1 MLPLPRLSGDVL
13 RTLREHL
20 RPLIAY
26 HLFFTLLAS
35 SLLLP
40 AVGWTLSG
48 LLAQFGRPV
57 ITNNELIELLMSPG
71 GLLWLLAAVGLTF
84 LVLYLQ
90 QSGMILVAVRPRD
103 HHVRLAFEALWATLR
118 RLPAISGLVVLQVGA
133 QLLLMVPL
141 ALSLAWLH
149 AFFLGGLD
157 PYFVQNV
164 RPPALWAFLGSG
176 LVPILIWILLAG
188 SLYVR
193 WHLALPALTLEGLSP
208 PAALARSVQLTRGRG
223 HQIAVAVVILLLGI
237 IALPLL
243 ATALFDWIVTPLL
256 WGLPERN
263 AVLVPAML
271 AYLTAYL
278 LIALAI
284 TFAGIAANALQ
295 ATCLYL
301 HLAHREPRP
310 EPPPPG
316 THPGRLAWVV
326 ELAVVLFAIGQAWL
340 IVNRFEIRD
349 EVAIIAHRGSS
360 LKAPENTMAAVEQAI
375 RDRSDGIEIDVR
387 LTADSEVVLYHDE
400 TLRRLAGDNRRV
412 GNLTRSELAEVDVG
426 SWFGDSFIDEPI
438 PGLDEVLAT
447 VRGRANLMIE
457 LKPDP
462 GRELELV
469 EAVLDDLEAEREIR
483 LACRHRAE
491 DRVTALACGDPD
503 IMREMFFAAMSP
515 WLLREAT
522 LREPRLRT
530 SLLAQL
536 VMSGSLERQGFD
548 ALALRHNRIDEEE
561 IRLAGYYDYE
571 LHAWTINDRT
581 RMSQLIDLG
590 VDAIITDRPAM
601 LAELIAERRR
611 LGDGALLLVKLRNWL
626 RN

>member
-1 MLPLPRLSGDVL
+1 MLPPSRLSGDVL

-40 AVGWTLSG
+40 AVGWSLST

-57 ITNNELIELLMSPG
+57 ITNNELITLLMSPG
-71 GLLWLLAAVGLTF
+71 GVLWLLTAVGLTF

-118 RLPAISGLVVLQVGA
+118 RLPALSGLVVLQVGG
-133 QLLLMVPL
+133 QLLLLVPL
-141 ALSLAWLH
+141 VFSLAWLH
-149 AFFLGGLD
+149 DLFLGGLD
-157 PYFVQNV
+157 PYFVQRV
-164 RPPALWAFLGSG
+164 RPPAFWAFLGSG
-176 LVPILIWILLAG
+176 LVPVLAWLLLAG
-188 SLYVR
+188 SLYIR

-208 PAALARSVQLTRGRG
+208 PAALARSVQLTRGSSGR
-223 HQIAVAVVILLLGI
+223 IAVVVVLLLLGI
-237 IALPLL
+237 VMLPLL
-243 ATALFDWIVTPLL
+243 ATALFDLIVTPLL
-256 WGLPERN
+256 AWLPERN
-263 AVLVPAML
+263 VVLVPAML

-284 TFAGIAANALQ
+284 TFVGIAANALQ

-301 HLAHREPRP
+301 RLAHREPKP

-316 THPGRLAWVV
+316 THPGRLAWAV
-326 ELAVVLFAIGQAWL
+326 ELTVVLFAIGQAWL

-360 LKAPENTMAAVEQAI
+360 LKAPENTLAAVEQAI
-375 RDRSDGIEIDVR
+375 QDRADGIEIDVR
-387 LTADSEVVLYHDE
+387 LTADGEVVLYHDE
-400 TLRRLAGDNRRV
+400 SLKRLVGDERRV
-412 GNLTRSELAEVDVG
+412 GDLSRAELADVDVG
-426 SWFGDSFIDEPI
+426 SWFGDAHLGERI
-438 PGLDEVLAT
+438 PGLDEVLAS
-447 VRGRANLMIE
+447 VRGRASLMIE

-469 EAVLDDLEAEREIR
+469 DAVVETLEAESKLRR
-483 LACRHRAE
+483 ACRHGAE
-491 DRVTALACGDPD
+491 DRITALACGDPD
-503 IMREMFFAAMSP
+503 IMGEMHVAAMSP
-515 WLLREAT
+515 WLLREVI

-530 SLLAQL
+530 TLLAQL
-536 VMSGSLERQGFD
+536 VMTGTLERQGFD
-548 ALALRHNRIDEEE
+548 ALALRHNRINEEE
-561 IRLAGYYDYE
+561 VRLARHYGYE
-571 LHAWTINDRT
+571 LHGWTINDRT

-601 LAELIAERRR
+601 LAELIGERRR
-611 LGDGALLLVKLRNWL
+611 LGDGALLLIKLRNWL

>member
-1 MLPLPRLSGDVL
+1 MRHLSRLSGDVL

-40 AVGWTLSG
+40 AIGWTLSS

-57 ITNNELIELLMSPG
+57 ITNSELISLLMSPG

-90 QSGMILVAVRPRD
+90 QAGMILVAVRPRD
-103 HHVRLAFEALWATLR
+103 HHMRLAFEALWATLR
-118 RLPAISGLVVLQVGA
+118 RLPALSGLVVLQVGA
-133 QLLLMVPL
+133 QLLLLVPL
-141 ALSLAWLH
+141 AFSLAWLH
-149 AFFLGGLD
+149 DFFLGELD
-157 PYFVQNV
+157 AYFVQNV
-164 RPPALWAFLGSG
+164 RPPAFWAFLASA
-176 LVPILIWILLAG
+176 LVPLLAWG
-188 SLYVR
+188 MIAGHLYVR
-193 WHLALPALTLEGLSP
+193 WHLALPAMTLERLSP
-208 PAALARSVQLTRGRG
+208 PAALTRSMQLTRGSRR
-223 HQIAVAVVILLLGI
+223 HIAMAVMLLLLAI

-243 ATALFDWIVTPLL
+243 ATALFGHVVTPLL
-256 WGLPERN
+256 WWLPERN

-284 TFAGIAANALQ
+284 TFSGIAANALQ

-301 HLAHREPRP
+301 RLAHREPRP

-316 THPGRLAWVV
+316 THPGRLAWAV
-326 ELAVVLFAIGQAWL
+326 ELAVVLFAISQAWL

-360 LKAPENTMAAVEQAI
+360 LQAPENTSAAVEQAI
-375 RDRSDGIEIDVR
+375 RDGADGIEIDVR
-387 LTADSEVVLYHDE
+387 LTADSEVVLYHDQS
-400 TLRRLAGDNRRV
+400 LRRLAGDERRV
-412 GNLTRSELAEVDVG
+412 GELSRSELDEVDVG
-426 SWFGDSFIDEPI
+426 SWFGDPFIGERI
-438 PGLDEVLAT
+438 PGLDEVLSQ

-469 EAVLDDLEAEREIR
+469 DAVIDTLERERKRR
-483 LACRHRAE
+483 LACRDRAE
-491 DRVTALACGDPD
+491 DRITALACGNPD
-503 IMREMFFAAMSP
+503 VMGEMRVAAMSP
-515 WLLREAT
+515 WLLREFL
-522 LREPRLRT
+522 LRAPRLRT
-530 SLLAQL
+530 TLLAQL
-536 VMSGSLERQGFD
+536 VVSGSLERRGFD

-561 IRLAGYYDYE
+561 VRLAEYYGYE
-571 LHAWTINDRT
+571 LHAWTINDRAQ
-581 RMSQLIDLG
+581 MSRLIDLG
-590 VDAIITDRPAM
+590 VDGIITDRPAM

>member
-1 MLPLPRLSGDVL
+1 MQSLPRLSGDVL

-48 LLAQFGRPV
+48 LLSQFGRPV
-57 ITNNELIELLMSPG
+57 ITNSELIELLMSPG
-71 GLLWLLAAVGLTF
+71 GLLWLLVAVGLTF

-118 RLPAISGLVVLQVGA
+118 RLPAISGLVVLQVGS
-133 QLLLMVPL
+133 QLLLLVPL

-149 AFFLGGLD
+149 DLFLGGLD
-157 PYFVQNV
+157 PYFVQNT
-164 RPPALWAFLGSG
+164 RPPALWAFLGSS
-176 LVPILIWILLAG
+176 LVPLLAWILLAG
-188 SLYVR
+188 TLYVR

-208 PAALARSVQLTRGRG
+208 TSALVRSVQLTRGRG
-223 HQIAVAVVILLLGI
+223 HHIAAAVVLLLLGI
-237 IALPLL
+237 ILLPLL

-256 WGLPERN
+256 WWLPERH

-284 TFAGIAANALQ
+284 TFGGIAANALQ

-316 THPGRLAWVV
+316 THPGRLAWAV

-349 EVAIIAHRGSS
+349 EVTIIAHRGSS

-400 TLRRLAGDNRRV
+400 SLRRLAGDNRRV
-412 GNLTRSELAEVDVG
+412 GTLTRSELAEFDVG
-426 SWFGDSFIDEPI
+426 SWFGDPFIGEPI
-438 PGLDEVLAT
+438 PGLDEVLAA
-447 VRGRANLMIE
+447 VRGRASLMIE

-469 EAVLDDLEAEREIR
+469 EAVLDDLERERDVR
-483 LACRHRAE
+483 RACRHRAE

-503 IMREMFFAAMSP
+503 IMSEMFVAAMSP

-522 LREPRLRT
+522 RLEPQLRT

-536 VMSGSLERQGFD
+536 VMSGTLERQGFD

-561 IRLAGYYDYE
+561 VRLAGYYGYE

>member
-1 MLPLPRLSGDVL
+1 MPPLSRLSGDVL

-40 AVGWTLSG
+40 AVGWSLSG

-57 ITNNELIELLMSPG
+57 ITNSELLQLLMSPA
-71 GLLWLLAAVGLTF
+71 GLLWLLTAVGLTF

-90 QSGMILVAVRPRD
+90 QSGMILVAVRPRG
-103 HHVRLAFEALWATLR
+103 HHVRLAFDALWTTMR
-118 RLPAISGLVVLQVGA
+118 RLPAIAGLVVLQVGA
-133 QLLLMVPL
+133 QLLLLVPL
-141 ALSLAWLH
+141 AFSLAWLH
-149 AFFLGGLD
+149 GTWLGELD
-157 PYFVQNV
+157 PYFVQRV
-164 RPPALWAFLGSG
+164 RPPAFWAFLGSA
-176 LVPILIWILLAG
+176 LVPIVAWLLLAG

-193 WHLALPALTLEGLSP
+193 WHLALPALTLERLSP
-208 PAALARSVQLTRGRG
+208 PAALARSMQLTRGRG
-223 HQIAVAVVILLLGI
+223 RHIAVAVVLLLLGI
-237 IALPLL
+237 VMLPLL
-243 ATALFDWIVTPLL
+243 ATALFDLVVTPLL

-278 LIALAI
+278 LVALAI
-284 TFAGIAANALQ
+284 TFGGIAANALQ

-301 HLAHREPRP
+301 RLAHREPRP
-310 EPPPPG
+310 EPPPSRSR
-316 THPGRLAWVV
+316 PGRLAWAL
-326 ELAVVLFAIGQAWL
+326 ELAVIAFAISQAWL
-340 IVNRFEIRD
+340 ILNRFEIRD
-349 EVAIIAHRGSS
+349 EVEIIAHRGSS
-360 LKAPENTMAAVEQAI
+360 LQAPENTLAAVTQAI
-375 RDRSDGIEIDVR
+375 DDRADGIEIDVR
-387 LTADSEVVLYHDE
+387 LTGDGNVVLYHDE
-400 TLRRLAGDNRRV
+400 SLRRLAGDERRI
-412 GNLTRSELAEVDVG
+412 GALPLSELAGVDVG
-426 SWFGDSFIDEPI
+426 SWFGDAFVGERI
-438 PGLDEVLAT
+438 PTLEAVLAA
-447 VRGRANLMIE
+447 VRGRAHLMIE

-469 EAVLDDLEAEREIR
+469 DAVIAALEQERAGR
-483 LACRHRAE
+483 RACRHDAE
-491 DRVTALACGDPD
+491 DRITAQACGNPD
-503 IMREMFFAAMSP
+503 VMHEMLVAAMSP
-515 WLLREAT
+515 WLLREVA
-522 LREPRLRT
+522 LREPTLRT

-536 VMSGSLERQGFD
+536 VMAGTLERRSFD

-561 IRLAGYYDYE
+561 VRLAGYYGYA

>member
-1 MLPLPRLSGDVL
+1 MLHLSRLSGDVL

-57 ITNNELIELLMSPG
+57 ITNNELIALLMSPG
-71 GLLWLLAAVGLTF
+71 GVLWLLAAVGLTF

-90 QSGMILVAVRPRD
+90 QAGMILVAVRPRD

-118 RLPAISGLVVLQVGA
+118 RLPALSGLVVLQVGA
-133 QLLLMVPL
+133 QLLLLVPL

-149 AFFLGGLD
+149 GLFLGGLD

-164 RPPALWAFLGSG
+164 RPPAFWAFLGSG
-176 LVPILIWILLAG
+176 LVPVLAWILLAG

-193 WHLALPALTLEGLSP
+193 WHLALPVLTLEELSP
-208 PAALARSVQLTRGRG
+208 PAALARSMQLTRGRG
-223 HQIAVAVVILLLGI
+223 RHIAAAVVLLLLGI
-237 IALPLL
+237 IMLPLL
-243 ATALFDWIVTPLL
+243 ATALFDRVVTPLL
-256 WGLPERN
+256 WWLPERN
-263 AVLVPAML
+263 AVLIPAML

-278 LIALAI
+278 LIALAL
-284 TFAGIAANALQ
+284 TFGGIAANALQ

-301 HLAHREPRP
+301 RLAHREPKP
-310 EPPPPG
+310 KPPPPG
-316 THPGRLAWVV
+316 IHPGRLAWAV

-360 LKAPENTMAAVEQAI
+360 LKAPENTLAAVEQAI
-375 RDRSDGIEIDVR
+375 RDRADGIEIDVR
-387 LTADSEVVLYHDE
+387 LTADGEVVLYHDE
-400 TLRRLAGDNRRV
+400 SLRRLAGDERRV
-412 GNLTRSELAEVDVG
+412 GELRQSDLDEVDVG
-426 SWFGDSFIDEPI
+426 SWFGDPFIGERI
-438 PGLDEVLAT
+438 PGLDEVLAA
-447 VRGRANLMIE
+447 VRGRATLMIE

-462 GRELELV
+462 GSELELV
-469 EAVLDDLEAEREIR
+469 EAVIDALDRERELR
-483 LACRHRAE
+483 RACRHRAE

-503 IMREMFFAAMSP
+503 VMGEMRMAAMSP
-515 WLLREAT
+515 WLLREVT
-522 LREPRLRT
+522 LRAPRLRT
-530 SLLAQL
+530 TLLAQL
-536 VMSGSLERQGFD
+536 VMSGTLERRGFD

-561 IRLAGYYDYE
+561 VRLAGYYGYE

-590 VDAIITDRPAM
+590 VDGIITDRPAM

-626 RN
+626 RH

>member
-1 MLPLPRLSGDVL
+1 MRHLSRLSGDVL

-40 AVGWTLSG
+40 AIGWTLSS

-57 ITNNELIELLMSPG
+57 ITNSELISLLMSPG

-90 QSGMILVAVRPRD
+90 QAGMILVAVRPRD
-103 HHVRLAFEALWATLR
+103 HHMRLAFEALWATLR
-118 RLPAISGLVVLQVGA
+118 RLPALSGLVVLQVGA
-133 QLLLMVPL
+133 QLLLLVPL
-141 ALSLAWLH
+141 AFSLAWLH
-149 AFFLGGLD
+149 DFFLGELD
-157 PYFVQNV
+157 AYFVQNV
-164 RPPALWAFLGSG
+164 RPPAFWAFLASA
-176 LVPILIWILLAG
+176 LVPLLAWG
-188 SLYVR
+188 LIAGHLYVR
-193 WHLALPALTLEGLSP
+193 WHLALPAMTLERLSP
-208 PAALARSVQLTRGRG
+208 PAALTRSMQLTRGSRR
-223 HQIAVAVVILLLGI
+223 HIAMAVVLLLLAI

-243 ATALFDWIVTPLL
+243 ATALFGHVVTPLL
-256 WGLPERN
+256 WWLPERN

-284 TFAGIAANALQ
+284 TFGGIAANALQ

-301 HLAHREPRP
+301 RLAHREPRP

-316 THPGRLAWVV
+316 THPGRLAWAV
-326 ELAVVLFAIGQAWL
+326 ELAVVLFAISQAWL

-360 LKAPENTMAAVEQAI
+360 LQAPENTSAAVEQAI
-375 RDRSDGIEIDVR
+375 RDGADGIEIDVR
-387 LTADSEVVLYHDE
+387 LTADSEVVLYHDQS
-400 TLRRLAGDNRRV
+400 LRRLAGDERRV
-412 GNLTRSELAEVDVG
+412 GELSRSELDEVDVG
-426 SWFGDSFIDEPI
+426 SWFGDPFIGERI
-438 PGLDEVLAT
+438 PGLDEVLSQ

-469 EAVLDDLEAEREIR
+469 DAVIDTLEGERKRR
-483 LACRHRAE
+483 LACRDRAE
-491 DRVTALACGDPD
+491 DRITALACGDPD
-503 IMREMFFAAMSP
+503 VMGEMRVAAMSP
-515 WLLREAT
+515 WLLREFL
-522 LREPRLRT
+522 LRAPRLRT
-530 SLLAQL
+530 TLLAQL
-536 VMSGSLERQGFD
+536 VVSGSLERRGFD

-561 IRLAGYYDYE
+561 VRLAEYYGYE

-581 RMSQLIDLG
+581 QMSRLIDLG
-590 VDAIITDRPAM
+590 VDGIITDRPAM

>member
-48 LLAQFGRPV
+48 LLSQFGRPV
-57 ITNNELIELLMSPG
+57 ITNSELIDLLMSPG
-71 GLLWLLAAVGLTF
+71 GLLWLLVAVGLTF

-118 RLPAISGLVVLQVGA
+118 RLPAISGLVVLQVGS
-133 QLLLMVPL
+133 QLLLLVPL

-149 AFFLGGLD
+149 DFFLGGLD
-157 PYFVQNV
+157 PYFVQNM
-164 RPPALWAFLGSG
+164 RPPALWAFLGSS
-176 LVPILIWILLAG
+176 LIPVLAWILLAG
-188 SLYVR
+188 TLYVR

-208 PAALARSVQLTRGRG
+208 TSALARSVQLTRGRG
-223 HQIAVAVVILLLGI
+223 HHIAAAVVLLLLGI
-237 IALPLL
+237 VLLPLL

-256 WGLPERN
+256 WWLPERN
-263 AVLVPAML
+263 TVLVPAML

-284 TFAGIAANALQ
+284 TFGGIAANALQ

-316 THPGRLAWVV
+316 THPGRLAWAV

-349 EVAIIAHRGSS
+349 EVSVIAHRGSS

-387 LTADSEVVLYHDE
+387 LTADGEVVLYHDE
-400 TLRRLAGDNRRV
+400 SLRRLAGDNRRV
-412 GNLTRSELAEVDVG
+412 GALTRSELAEVDVG
-426 SWFGDSFIDEPI
+426 SWFGDPFIGEPI

-447 VRGRANLMIE
+447 VRGRASLMIE

-469 EAVLDDLEAEREIR
+469 DAVLDDLERERDVR
-483 LACRHRAE
+483 RACRHRAE

-503 IMREMFFAAMSP
+503 IMRDMFVAAMSP

-522 LREPRLRT
+522 RREPQLRT

-536 VMSGSLERQGFD
+536 VMSGTLERQGFD

-561 IRLAGYYDYE
+561 VRLAGYYGYE

-611 LGDGALLLVKLRNWL
+611 LGDGAVLLVKLRNWL

>member
-1 MLPLPRLSGDVL
+1 MRHLSRLSGDVL

-40 AVGWTLSG
+40 AIGWTLSS

-57 ITNNELIELLMSPG
+57 ITNSELISLLMSPG

-90 QSGMILVAVRPRD
+90 QAGMILVAVRPRD
-103 HHVRLAFEALWATLR
+103 HHMRLAFEALWATLR
-118 RLPAISGLVVLQVGA
+118 RLPALSGLVVLQVGA
-133 QLLLMVPL
+133 QLLLLVPL
-141 ALSLAWLH
+141 AFSLAWLH
-149 AFFLGGLD
+149 DFFLGELD
-157 PYFVQNV
+157 AYFVQNV
-164 RPPALWAFLGSG
+164 RPPAFWAFLASA
-176 LVPILIWILLAG
+176 LVPLLAWG
-188 SLYVR
+188 LIAGHLYVR
-193 WHLALPALTLEGLSP
+193 WHLALPAMTLERLSP
-208 PAALARSVQLTRGRG
+208 PAALTRSMQLTRGSRR
-223 HQIAVAVVILLLGI
+223 HIAMAVVLLLLAI

-243 ATALFDWIVTPLL
+243 ATALFGHVVTPLL
-256 WGLPERN
+256 WWLPERN

-284 TFAGIAANALQ
+284 TFGGIAANALQ

-301 HLAHREPRP
+301 RLAHREPRP

-316 THPGRLAWVV
+316 THPGRLAWAV
-326 ELAVVLFAIGQAWL
+326 ELAVVLFAISQAWL

-360 LKAPENTMAAVEQAI
+360 LQAPENTSAAVEQAI
-375 RDRSDGIEIDVR
+375 RDGADGIEIDVR
-387 LTADSEVVLYHDE
+387 LTADSEVVLYHDQS
-400 TLRRLAGDNRRV
+400 LRRLAGDERRV
-412 GNLTRSELAEVDVG
+412 GELSRSELDEVDVG
-426 SWFGDSFIDEPI
+426 SWFGDPFIGERI
-438 PGLDEVLAT
+438 PGLDEVLSQ

-469 EAVLDDLEAEREIR
+469 DAVIDTLERERKRR
-483 LACRHRAE
+483 LACRDRAE
-491 DRVTALACGDPD
+491 DRITALACGDPD
-503 IMREMFFAAMSP
+503 VMGEMRVAAMSP
-515 WLLREAT
+515 WLLREFL
-522 LREPRLRT
+522 LRAPRLRT
-530 SLLAQL
+530 TLLAQL
-536 VMSGSLERQGFD
+536 VVSGSLERRGFD

-561 IRLAGYYDYE
+561 VRLAEYYGYE

-581 RMSQLIDLG
+581 QMSRLIDLG
-590 VDAIITDRPAM
+590 VDGIITDRPAM